1 MKVMVSHCSMH
12 DYSRDIM
19 LANAQTEMEAN
30 LQKMELAKKDNITKK
45 NNEKASNLKRE
56 NENMGFMFLPS
67 SVTKPFIFKFPVI
80 SYLQVIGEMAGGKD
94 PAEINTKVERSVI
107 LMAEVL
113 GAEDFCRSDIF
124 FNTGFE
130 QLVV

>member
-1 MKVMVSHCSMH
+1 MH

-67 SVTKPFIFKFPVI
+67 SVKTVFISKYPVI
-80 SYLQVIGEMAGGKD
+80 SPIS
-94 PAEINTKVERSVI
+94 R
-107 LMAEVL
+107 
-113 GAEDFCRSDIF
+113 
-124 FNTGFE
+124 
-130 QLVV
+130 